1 MIAGVIVMIETLII
15 DSSETHAKAA
25 TDENSWPCL
34 KIMTVGVI
42 VMIETLIIDSSETHA
57 KAATDENMQPM
68 GMLNVCELDI
78 SSWGWAHFI
87 AAYL

>member
-1 MIAGVIVMIETLII
+1 
-15 DSSETHAKAA
+15 
-25 TDENSWPCL
+25 
-34 KIMTVGVI
+34 MTVGVI